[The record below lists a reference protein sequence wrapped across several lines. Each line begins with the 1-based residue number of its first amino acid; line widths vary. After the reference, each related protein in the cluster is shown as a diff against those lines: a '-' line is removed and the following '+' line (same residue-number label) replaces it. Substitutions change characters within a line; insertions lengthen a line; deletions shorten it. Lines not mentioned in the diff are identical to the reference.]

1 MGDEVNAFDLPQSH
15 QSGSVDIGHLSENVQ
30 SEESRLIGLAGEN
43 LNHRFNDYYQ
53 GNIDGN
59 ELYDLL
65 VQDGYSEDRAGDFLD
80 SANTERS
87 YRETH
92 NQEPSNLSPNQL
104 LYLRSVSRQ
113 HANFNFSDVHLRQN
127 EQGRIVF
134 DDFTRRDL
142 DGGPI
147 QITLPEA
154 RRYDP
159 LDDQTR
165 AELNIDEG
173 YLQYITVQDPVP
185 DDEHLYQDTLDQRTI
200 NQVSQITSQYLD
212 RIDTPEGDDQ
222 RRLEMYQRIQ
232 ALPGI
237 QNQRNVRAKLVD
249 LFRSISEET
258 QYRLQNNGRPRGLT
272 DSQWDVLQRNNFYY
286 GQPILETNTDP
297 PIKYIVSGTQI
308 IQIDDNIEEVADRQ
322 RRISVNDEERFNVL
336 ITNFLNDRNITEDQL
351 KRQLREQVRLDLTDD
366 SDLSLRFDID
376 DRVERAN
383 EERIFRSQN
392 DGRPQGI
399 SELQYE
405 FLLNHTLAEGEQ
417 RYQGEPLQRRTI
429 GGVEYSGYIV
439 GGDNQQLLVIPTD
452 ELINQMIQQGTY
464 RRPQRRPD
472 LPPLPPT
479 PEDPD
484 FRDSR
489 IITAIGQ
496 DNFDNLNEQQLS
508 TLRGVVDEK
517 GDLLQSYNTLQNP
530 DNNIPPRRPRRPGHQ
545 ITEHQELI
553 ERPVRRPPRREPP
566 SARGLGEPREPV
578 APGIIPEAPP
588 GFDPPIVPGQQTQPI
603 NLRTGED
610 LPVDSPERNIIRYQ
624 QFYNDN
630 QNLYLGFRDVF
641 SNILPVLSAGA
652 GAYMGY
658 LYRASKEKSTIQ
670 TIIYQEQEL
679 LNNLE
684 GRVQGNLQELERE
697 VNLFQRRQDIAER
710 TGRDIERFLTADI
723 RNRDLLVR
731 NKMDDLR
738 RISRIIERQKSTIER
753 LQKDITD
760 TQIYTRQTDIDIR
773 NLQNTNYELFN
784 NLYNYSPQ
792 ILTGLSV
799 GYTLGLMLSGYLF
812 PTYMNINEPYITA
825 ENIEYTDNNE
835 LFKKIK
841 KDAETMKHLNKNN
854 EDEISP
860 VIKREYD
867 PPPSKIIK
875 PYKESFKP
883 QKHGKRPL
891 KYNEIQELKAT
902 LKPDEL
908 QKLKGK
914 YLYFDDGKLNAVK
927 SQDKCDNI
935 IQEVQI
941 RKRKVFK

>member
-1 MGDEVNAFDLPQSH
+1 MGDEVNAFDLPQVH
-15 QSGSVDIGHLSENVQ
+15 QSGNVDIGHLSENVQ
-30 SEESRLIGLAGEN
+30 SEESRLTGLAGEN
-43 LNHRFNDYYQ
+43 LNHRFNDYFQ

-59 ELYDLL
+59 ELFDLL
-65 VQDGYSEDRAGDFLD
+65 RQDGYSEDRAGDFVD
-80 SANTERS
+80 TANTERS

-92 NQEPSNLSPNQL
+92 DNEPSNLSPNQL

-113 HANFNFSDVHLRQN
+113 HSNFDFTNVHLRQN

-159 LDDQTR
+159 IDDQTR

-173 YLQYITVQDPVP
+173 YLQYITIQDPVP
-185 DDEHLYQDTLDQRTI
+185 DDEHLYEDTLDQTTI

-222 RRLEMYQRIQ
+222 RRLDMYNRIQ

-237 QNQRNVRAKLVD
+237 QNQRNIRAKLVE
-249 LFRSISEET
+249 LFESISEET

-272 DSQWDVLQRNNFYY
+272 DNQWDVLQRNNFYY

-308 IQIDDNIEEVADRQ
+308 IQIDDDIQQVEDRQ
-322 RRISVNDEERFNVL
+322 RRLNINDEEQFNVL

-351 KRQLREQVRLDLTDD
+351 RRQLREQVRLDLTDD
-366 SDLSLRFDID
+366 SDLSLRFNID

-399 SELQYE
+399 SELQYQ

-417 RYQGEPLQRRTI
+417 RYQGEPLQTRTI

-439 GGDNQQLLVIPTD
+439 GADNQQLLIIPTD
-452 ELINQMIQQGTY
+452 ELIRQMIQQGTY
-464 RRPQRRPD
+464 TPPRRRPD

-484 FRDSR
+484 FRHER

-496 DNFDNLNEQQLS
+496 DNFDNLTEQQL
-508 TLRGVVDEK
+508 TALERVVDEK
-517 GDLLQSYNTLQNP
+517 GNVFEAYNRFENP
-530 DNNIPPRRPRRPGHQ
+530 DDNIPQRRPRRPGHQ

-578 APGIIPEAPP
+578 RPGITPEAPP

-610 LPVDSPERNIIRYQ
+610 LPVDSPERNIIRFQ

-630 QNLYLGFRDVF
+630 QNLYYGFREMFRD
-641 SNILPVLSAGA
+641 ILPVLSAGA
-652 GAYMGY
+652 GGYMGY
-658 LYRASKEKSTIQ
+658 LYRASKEKNTIQ
-670 TIIYQEQEL
+670 TIIYQETEL

-684 GRVQGNLQELERE
+684 GRIEGELRDLRRQ
-697 VNLFQRRQDIAER
+697 VNLFQQRQERAEILF
-710 TGRDIERFLTADI
+710 TEGRIEELNVI
-723 RNRDLLVR
+723 I
-731 NKMDDLR
+731 R
-738 RISRIIERQKSTIER
+738 RIEEQRLTVER
-753 LQKDITD
+753 LQNDIKDA
-760 TQIYTRQTDIDIR
+760 QVYTRQIDTDIR

-784 NLYNYSPQ
+784 NVFNYSPQ

-799 GYTLGLMLSGYLF
+799 GYTLGLFLSGYLY

-841 KDAETMKHLNKNN
+841 KDRETEKSLNEN
-854 EDEISP
+854 EQVDISP

-875 PYKESFKP
+875 PYKEIFRP

-891 KYNEIQELKAT
+891 KYNEIQELKST
-902 LKPDEL
+902 LNQSEL
-908 QKLKGK
+908 NNLKNK
-914 YLYFDDGKLNAVK
+914 YLYFDDDKLNFVK
-927 SQDKCDNI
+927 SQDKCQNV
-935 IQEVQI
+935 IQEIQI
-941 RKRKVFK
+941 PKRKVF